1 MNTIYRYLLIMIA
14 CASILL
20 GIQIPSFV
28 DQYEKRLDA
37 HLIEAENNLRG
48 YQDIADKFYGGSIAS
63 LLDKHERSLDET
75 FKAEAQPIKNIFER
89 YRRFAKAKLSLDTG
103 LPGKIAFII
112 TQGDKEL
119 INETYTSYSFTVPL
133 NGAAVACGFMVM
145 AVMVL
150 LVELIRIAVLKLI
163 HMRSFKAQATR

>member
-1 MNTIYRYLLIMIA
+1 MNTIYRYFLIVIA

-37 HLIEAENNLRG
+37 HFIEAGNNLRG
-48 YQDIADKFYGGSIAS
+48 YQDIADKFFGGSIDS

-75 FKAEAQPIKNIFER
+75 FKEEARPIRNIFER

-103 LPGKIAFII
+103 LPGKIVFIV

-119 INETYTSYSFTVPL
+119 IDETVASYSYTVPL

-150 LVELIRIAVLKLI
+150 LMELLRIAVLKLLR
-163 HMRSFKAQATR
+163 MRSYKAQATH